1 MPSSSHTLIAICLAA
16 AVLVVLGEFSA
27 AQQQSI
33 IPGTPGPPTCT
44 VSGAEKTEA
53 TIFET
58 GAAKVVTG
66 CDCGRRVAGKTPI
79 TLEGTFVLPA
89 FANRATVFLS
99 GWKFDYLGTDHKVAQ
114 IETHI
119 DNIRLQAQKLRWTAT
134 GILRDKN
141 FDDTFDWC
149 YYYTALAWDDTQ
161 LAIRVNDG
169 DELTSNHTIH
179 THGEGT
185 AMAVLPSFS
194 QVSGLT
200 DARFAAVLPRGF
212 GFSWGTLDPH
222 DPPGSTLPNNN
233 LLQLAYNLTHRELF
247 VYPKG
252 YGALPNPNVPESQ
265 VDASIISWE
274 THGIFKDN
282 RLARIYR
289 FMEVFSVLS
298 GDDVR
303 VTQPPFTILPIED
316 QSGVFSGCISTTG
329 SGVVNE
335 KHEIANIPYDY
346 AIPMLTG
353 WNLSFECDDQHVSGI
368 GAWLS
373 DFSYEKPPA
382 STAGRLRYTV
392 SSILHDRDNDPGF
405 SLGHKVDILGLRLTP
420 GGGTIPRN

>member
-1 MPSSSHTLIAICLAA
+1 MPSSFNTLMAICLPAML
-16 AVLVVLGEFSA
+16 VLSGGSSA
-27 AQQQSI
+27 AQQQSF
-33 IPGTPGPPTCT
+33 IPGVPASPTCT
-44 VSGAEKTEA
+44 INGTQKGEV

-66 CDCGRRVAGKTPI
+66 CDCGRSVAAKTPI
-79 TLEGTFVLPA
+79 ILDGSFVTPA

-119 DNIRLQAQKLRWTAT
+119 DNIRLQAQKLTWKAT

-141 FDDTFDWC
+141 FDDAFDWC

-169 DELTSNHTIH
+169 DEFNSNHILH
-179 THGEGT
+179 DDRAT
-185 AMAVLPSFS
+185 AMVWLPSYS
-194 QVSGLT
+194 RVSGLT

-212 GFSWGTLDPH
+212 GFSWGTKDPNAN
-222 DPPGSTLPNNN
+222 PSANLPDNN

-247 VYPKG
+247 VQRPMK
-252 YGALPNPNVPESQ
+252 YGALPDPPELVSQ
-265 VDASIISWE
+265 VDASIISWH

-282 RLARIYR
+282 QRARQYR

-316 QSGVFSGCISTTG
+316 DEDWFSSCQTTVN
-329 SGVVNE
+329 SGVVQQQ
-335 KHEIANIPYDY
+335 HEIARLPYDF

-353 WNLSFECDDQHVSGI
+353 WDLSFECDDEHVQEI
-368 GAWLS
+368 GVWLS
-373 DFSYEKPPA
+373 DFKYDKPPT
-382 STAGRLRYTV
+382 STVGTLRYTV
-392 SSILHDRDNDPGF
+392 SSTLKDENNDPNF
-405 SLGHKVDILGLRLTP
+405 FFRHKVDVLGLRLTP
-420 GGGTIPRN
+420 GAPIKRN